1 MNVFLLMV
9 ALASPVGANAGW
21 DEEEAEPTACPAASA
36 DVRTVRTVSAAAA
49 AESPEALVPGG
60 KSVEAAEARTQA
72 LPKSS
77 AAQSAKSGDC
87 RIGEAHPTEDA
98 GVAGAAVAAS
108 AVGPASAAEAHER
121 AFGEARPASHLVASP
136 PAVLRD
142 ARPADGSEPDAV
154 GTLPPAKP
162 KSGCDIVGTFARERF
177 LSGPWSASRR
187 LEAARIRGD
196 EEEARRMEALLDDLL
211 GKAILQDE
219 K

>member
-9 ALASPVGANAGW
+9 ALASPV
-21 DEEEAEPTACPAASA
+21 EAPKPVMPEPTACPAAA
-36 DVRTVRTVSAAAA
+36 T
-49 AESPEALVPGG
+49 P
-60 KSVEAAEARTQA
+60 
-72 LPKSS
+72 
-77 AAQSAKSGDC
+77 
-87 RIGEAHPTEDA
+87 
-98 GVAGAAVAAS
+98 
-108 AVGPASAAEAHER
+108 EAHER
-121 AFGEARPASHLVASP
+121 AFGEARPASRLVASP

-142 ARPADGSEPDAV
+142 ARPADGTEPDAV
-154 GTLPPAKP
+154 RTLPPAKP

>member
-60 KSVEAAEARTQA
+60 KSVE
-72 LPKSS
+72 
-77 AAQSAKSGDC
+77 SAKSGDC
-87 RIGEAHPTEDA
+87 RIGEAHLAEDA
-98 GVAGAAVAAS
+98 DVAGAAVAAS

-121 AFGEARPASHLVASP
+121 AFGEARPASRLVASP

-154 GTLPPAKP
+154 RTLPPAKP

-196 EEEARRMEALLDDLL
+196 ADETRRMEALLDDLL
-211 GKAILQDE
+211 GKALSVGAE
-219 K
+219 

>member
-1 MNVFLLMV
+1 MK
-9 ALASPVGANAGW
+9 ALALVVVLAAAGANALAGW
-21 DEEEAEPTACPAASA
+21 DEDESAEPTACPAASA

-60 KSVEAAEARTQA
+60 KSVEAAEAQTQA

-108 AVGPASAAEAHER
+108 AVSPTLTAEAHER
-121 AFGEARPASHLVASP
+121 AFGEARPASCLVASP

-162 KSGCDIVGTFARERF
+162 KSG
-177 LSGPWSASRR
+177 
-187 LEAARIRGD
+187 
-196 EEEARRMEALLDDLL
+196 
-211 GKAILQDE
+211 
-219 K
+219 